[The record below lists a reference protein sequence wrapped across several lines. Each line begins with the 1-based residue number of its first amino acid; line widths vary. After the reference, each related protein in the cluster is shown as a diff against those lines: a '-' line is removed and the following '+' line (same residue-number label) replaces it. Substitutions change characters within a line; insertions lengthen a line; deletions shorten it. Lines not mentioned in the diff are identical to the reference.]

1 MFKEKLVSDFD
12 MLKALCDHDGL
23 TDKERSAF
31 ESMLTRMQGGR
42 FPLTQPQRDWVESS
56 YKKYE
61 LDAGESQNL
70 VSSGQVPRGKEVT
83 FPFETMPRPLKPPGR
98 S

>member
-1 MFKEKLVSDFD
+1 
-12 MLKALCDHDGL
+12 MLRSLCDYDGL

-31 ESMLTRMQGGR
+31 SSMFGVVRSGKSLTSA
-42 FPLTQPQRDWVESS
+42 QRDWVESS

-61 LDAGESQNL
+61 LDAANAQNL
-70 VSSGQVPRGKEVT
+70 VSSGQVPRGKEVK

-98 S
+98 K

>member
-1 MFKEKLVSDFD
+1 MWQEKERTDFEMLRALVE
-12 MLKALCDHDGL
+12 HDGL
-23 TDKERSAF
+23 TDKEREAF
-31 ESMLTRMQGGR
+31 ESMKARSRDGR
-42 FPLTQPQRDWVESS
+42 LPLTSAQREWVKGA

-61 LDAGESQNL
+61 LDAGEAQNL

-98 S
+98 K